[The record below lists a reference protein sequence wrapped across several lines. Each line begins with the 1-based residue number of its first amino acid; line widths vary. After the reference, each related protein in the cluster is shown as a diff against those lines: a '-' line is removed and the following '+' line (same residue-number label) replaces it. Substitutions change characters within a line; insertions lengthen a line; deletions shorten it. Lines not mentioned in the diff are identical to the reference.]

1 MQCDAVEV
9 FVMPLILDEHTGVL
23 IKKAAR
29 LFERVANI
37 NLDELG
43 VTYAQTIFL
52 VRLWEK
58 DGQNQM
64 ELTKSAGLKQP
75 TVVRILDRMERDKL
89 IKRIRNADD
98 KRSYHFF
105 LTEKAKKACKHLE
118 AHGKI
123 MQDIATK
130 SLEEKNIK
138 RLNRQLLEIIHNLE
152 TFIEQNQC

>member
-1 MQCDAVEV
+1 MKRMPRVGFTKNVQPNDILWNERNLMV
-9 FVMPLILDEHTGVL
+9 FKLDEHTGVL

-75 TVVRILDRMERDKL
+75 TVVRILDRMQRDKL
-89 IKRIRNADD
+89 LKKIRNKED
-98 KRSYHFF
+98 RRICNFY
-105 LTEKAKKACKHLE
+105 LTEKAKNACKKLE
-118 AHGKI
+118 GQGFR
-123 MQDIATK
+123 MQ
-130 SLEEKNIK
+130 
-138 RLNRQLLEIIHNLE
+138 
-152 TFIEQNQC
+152 